1 MSRIKIK
8 NFGPIREGLV
18 ENDGW
23 IDINKVTVFIGDQG
37 SGKSTV
43 AKLISTFSWIE
54 KDIFRMGGS
63 SIKFSQDED
72 RLKYNLEYHRIN
84 KFLNK
89 KTEILYEGDAYNI
102 TYKAG
107 QNLEIQE
114 VSNSKYTLPKITYFP
129 AERNFVSAAKI
140 IKGGLYGEL
149 EDGPDGRINRLLS
162 SGPYLQL
169 WSRSLQEFKEIF
181 MEAKANLREVFHL
194 PISDVD
200 IEYNDQNDVLY
211 VKGTDYKIPLSDTA
225 SGFQSFVPLFV
236 VANYVSGL
244 LNSGEEMHEI
254 HREYFK
260 NESAKILN
268 DKNYTEEQKRI
279 LLSNLAAQFNAKR
292 IMNIIEEPEQN
303 LFPTS
308 QQKALHNLLE
318 HNNAEKEN
326 KLIISTHSPYILSAL
341 NNSILAEEVFEK
353 TKNEIDNYNKEKRVA
368 FADVSAYKYEDGKI
382 FSIKDEETK
391 LINADAIDSC
401 SDNINS
407 DFDELLDLLPGND
420 D

>member
-8 NFGPIREGLV
+8 NFGPIREGFV

-43 AKLISTFSWIE
+43 AKLISIFLWIE
-54 KDIFRMGGS
+54 KDLFRTGGLS
-63 SIKFSQDED
+63 LTFRQNEGTFKH
-72 RLKYNLEYHRIN
+72 LLEYHRIN
-84 KFLNK
+84 DYVHK
-89 KTEILYEGDAYNI
+89 KTEIQYEGEAYNI
-102 TYKAG
+102 TYRAG
-107 QNLEIQE
+107 QNPEIQE
-114 VSNSKYTLPKITYFP
+114 ISDNNYTLPKITYFP
-129 AERNFVSAAKI
+129 AERNFVSSVKNVN
-140 IKGGLYGEL
+140 GGAY
-149 EDGPDGRINRLLS
+149 I
-162 SGPYLQL
+162 QL
-169 WSRSLQEFKEIF
+169 WSRSLQEFKEIYQ
-181 MEAKANLREVFHL
+181 EAKVNIKEKELFHL
-194 PISDVD
+194 PISNVD
-200 IEYNDQNDVLY
+200 IEYNIQNDILY
-211 VKGTDYKIPLSDTA
+211 VKGNGYKLPLSDTA
-225 SGFQSFVPLFV
+225 SGFQSFIPLFV

-244 LNSGEEMHEI
+244 LKSGEEMREDY
-254 HREYFK
+254 REYFK

-268 DKNYTEEQKRI
+268 DKTYTEEQRRI
-279 LLSNLAAQFNAKR
+279 LLSNLAAQFNVKR
-292 IMNIIEEPEQN
+292 ILNIVEEPEQN

-326 KLIISTHSPYILSAL
+326 KLIISTHSPYILSSL

-353 TKNEIDNYNKEKRVA
+353 TGKEIGNYSKEKRVA
-368 FADVSAYKYEDGKI
+368 FADISAYKFEDGKI
-382 FSIKDEETK
+382 FSIKDEESK

>member
-1 MSRIKIK
+1 MQDKTYSVMSRIKIK
-8 NFGPIREGLV
+8 NFGPIREGFV

-43 AKLISTFSWIE
+43 AKLISIFLWIE
-54 KDIFRMGGS
+54 KDLFRTGGLS
-63 SIKFSQDED
+63 LTFRQNEGTFKH
-72 RLKYNLEYHRIN
+72 LLEYHRIN
-84 KFLNK
+84 DYVHK
-89 KTEILYEGDAYNI
+89 KTEIQYEGEAYNI
-102 TYKAG
+102 TYRAG
-107 QNLEIQE
+107 QNPEIQE
-114 VSNSKYTLPKITYFP
+114 ISDNNYTLPKITYFP
-129 AERNFVSAAKI
+129 AERNFVSSVKNVN
-140 IKGGLYGEL
+140 GGAY
-149 EDGPDGRINRLLS
+149 I
-162 SGPYLQL
+162 QL
-169 WSRSLQEFKEIF
+169 WSRSLQEFKEIYQ
-181 MEAKANLREVFHL
+181 EAKVNIKEKELFHL
-194 PISDVD
+194 PISNVD
-200 IEYNDQNDVLY
+200 IEYNIQNDILY
-211 VKGTDYKIPLSDTA
+211 VKGNGYKLPLSDTA
-225 SGFQSFVPLFV
+225 SGFQSFIPLFV

-244 LNSGEEMHEI
+244 LKSGEEMREDY
-254 HREYFK
+254 REYFK

-268 DKNYTEEQKRI
+268 DKTYTEEQRRI
-279 LLSNLAAQFNAKR
+279 LLSNLAAQFNVKR
-292 IMNIIEEPEQN
+292 ILNIVEEPEQN

-326 KLIISTHSPYILSAL
+326 KLIISTHSPYILSSL

-353 TKNEIDNYNKEKRVA
+353 TGKEIGNYSKEKRVA
-368 FADVSAYKYEDGKI
+368 FADISAYKFEDGKI
-382 FSIKDEETK
+382 FSIKDEESK

>member
-8 NFGPIREGLV
+8 NFGPIREGFV

-43 AKLISTFSWIE
+43 AKLISIFLWME
-54 KDIFRMGGS
+54 KDLFRTGGLS
-63 SIKFSQDED
+63 LEFRQNEGTFKH
-72 RLKYNLEYHRIN
+72 LLEYHRIN
-84 KFLNK
+84 DYVHE
-89 KTEILYEGDAYNI
+89 KTEIHYEGEAYNI
-102 TYKAG
+102 TYRAG
-107 QNLEIQE
+107 QNPEIQE
-114 VSNSKYTLPKITYFP
+114 ISDNNYTLPKITYFP
-129 AERNFVSAAKI
+129 AERNFVSSVKNVN
-140 IKGGLYGEL
+140 GGAY
-149 EDGPDGRINRLLS
+149 I
-162 SGPYLQL
+162 QL
-169 WSRSLQEFKEIF
+169 WSRSLQEFKEIYQ
-181 MEAKANLREVFHL
+181 EAKVNIKEKELFHL
-194 PISDVD
+194 PIANVD
-200 IEYNDQNDVLY
+200 IEYNGQNDILY
-211 VKGTDYKIPLSDTA
+211 VKGNGYKLPLSDTA
-225 SGFQSFVPLFV
+225 SGFQSFIPLFV

-244 LNSGEEMHEI
+244 LKSGEEMREDY
-254 HREYFK
+254 REYFK

-268 DKNYTEEQKRI
+268 NKDYTEEQKRI
-279 LLSNLAAQFNAKR
+279 LLSNLAAQFNIKR
-292 IMNIIEEPEQN
+292 ILNIVEEPEQN

-318 HNNAEKEN
+318 HNNAVKEN
-326 KLIISTHSPYILSAL
+326 KLIISTHSPYILSSL

-353 TKNEIDNYNKEKRVA
+353 TGKEIGNYSKEKRVA
-368 FADVSAYKYEDGKI
+368 FADVSAYKLEDGKI
-382 FSIKDEETK
+382 FSIKDEESK

>member
-1 MSRIKIK
+1 MQDKTYSVMSRIKIK
-8 NFGPIREGLV
+8 NFGPIREGFV

-43 AKLISTFSWIE
+43 AKLISIFLWIE
-54 KDIFRMGGS
+54 KDLFRTGGLS
-63 SIKFSQDED
+63 LTFRQNEGTFKH
-72 RLKYNLEYHRIN
+72 LLEYHRIN
-84 KFLNK
+84 DYVHK
-89 KTEILYEGDAYNI
+89 KTEIQYEGEAYNI
-102 TYKAG
+102 TYREG
-107 QNLEIQE
+107 QNPEIQE
-114 VSNSKYTLPKITYFP
+114 ISDNNYTLPKITYFP
-129 AERNFVSAAKI
+129 AERNFVSSVKNVN
-140 IKGGLYGEL
+140 GGAY
-149 EDGPDGRINRLLS
+149 I
-162 SGPYLQL
+162 QL
-169 WSRSLQEFKEIF
+169 WSRSLQEFKEIYQ
-181 MEAKANLREVFHL
+181 EAKVNIKEKELFHL
-194 PISDVD
+194 PISNVD
-200 IEYNDQNDVLY
+200 IEYNIQNDILY
-211 VKGTDYKIPLSDTA
+211 VKGNGYKLPLSDTA
-225 SGFQSFVPLFV
+225 SGFQSFIPLFV

-244 LNSGEEMHEI
+244 LKSGEEMREDY
-254 HREYFK
+254 REYFK

-268 DKNYTEEQKRI
+268 DKTYTEEQRRI
-279 LLSNLAAQFNAKR
+279 LLSNLAAQFNVKR
-292 IMNIIEEPEQN
+292 ILNIVEEPEQN

-326 KLIISTHSPYILSAL
+326 KLIISTHSPYILSSL

-353 TKNEIDNYNKEKRVA
+353 TGKEIGNYSKEKRVA
-368 FADVSAYKYEDGKI
+368 FADISAYKFEDGKI
-382 FSIKDEETK
+382 FSIKDEESK